1 MKNIN
6 LILAIL
12 ILFSACKSDKINIV
26 QEQETTLTATD
37 KIAQAYGLDHWNKV
51 KVISY
56 TFNVDRDSTH
66 FERSW
71 VWLPKTNQVT
81 LITEKD
87 TIQYNRLQLDSTNID
102 SDKAFI
108 NDKFWLLAPFNL
120 VWDQGKTISNPVEEI
135 SPINKRKLN
144 KITVTY
150 SNEGGYTPGD
160 AYDFYFNNNYLI
172 EEWVYRK
179 ENAKTP
185 TLTTTWE
192 NNNQFHN
199 IILSLNHKK
208 PEDNWELFF
217 TNVSIKLE

>member
-51 KVISY
+51 KEISY

-199 IILSLNHKK
+199 ITLSLNHKK